1 MKCMYDIVLISR
13 YMEKDLPSQE
23 MNEVDAHLKQCRV
36 CSKELERLQTAM
48 TIMKSVQ
55 EVEMPR
61 DYAESARRKLKG

>member
-13 YMEKDLPSQE
+13 YMEKELTADQMS
-23 MNEVDAHLKQCRV
+23 EVDAHLKQCRT
-36 CSKELERLQTAM
+36 CSKELERLQTAL

-55 EVEMPR
+55 EVEIPR